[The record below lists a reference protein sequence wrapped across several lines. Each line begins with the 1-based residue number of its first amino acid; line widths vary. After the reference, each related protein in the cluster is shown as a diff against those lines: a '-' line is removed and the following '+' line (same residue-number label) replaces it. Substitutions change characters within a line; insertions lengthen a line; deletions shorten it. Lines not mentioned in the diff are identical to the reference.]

1 MKRNIFAVTMVMIL
15 TLGLRLGA
23 EAPAD
28 YEYVPLVRE
37 GVEWVYDW
45 TYYNQ
50 TIGGRFFL
58 QFSGDSIINGKTY
71 KVCYRYH
78 TPRTE

>member
-37 GVEWVYDW
+37 GVEWV
-45 TYYNQ
+45 
-50 TIGGRFFL
+50 
-58 QFSGDSIINGKTY
+58 
-71 KVCYRYH
+71 
-78 TPRTE
+78 

>member
-1 MKRNIFAVTMVMIL
+1 MVMIL

-50 TIGGRFFL
+50 TIGGRFSCNFRATVL
-58 QFSGDSIINGKTY
+58 SMERHIKCVTAT
-71 KVCYRYH
+71 
-78 TPRTE
+78 TPPN